1 MMPGR
6 EVLVAV
12 LVLVAALVGVLFFHG
27 RRRNRSIALRVSRE
41 LERALEPV
49 DATYT
54 WIGGL
59 IGFHARFAVHGYEK
73 VRATCTLLPRHAPL
87 YLPVALALG
96 RGDQVHVTLYLSA
109 GFGGEAHIVAPS
121 LLRSPLFEI
130 RGRDRMR
137 EAVGHASGSRFVLL
151 GTTGRLVEGMRTL
164 LHLLERAGLAASV
177 LHLAFVPDLCTL
189 YARVR
194 PRRGAVEGVTRL
206 LAADARRI
214 VLAQAGSR
222 GDQESD
228 SGDDMGGRQ

>member
-1 MMPGR
+1 MTPGR
-6 EVLVAV
+6 EILVAV
-12 LVLVAALVGVLFFHG
+12 LVLVAGLVGVLFFHG

-59 IGFHARFAVHGYEK
+59 VGFHARFAVQGCEK

-96 RGDQVHVTLYLSA
+96 RGDQVHVTLYLRA

-121 LLRSPLFEI
+121 LLRSPLFRI
-130 RGRDRMR
+130 RGRERMR
-137 EAVGHASGSRFVLL
+137 ETDGHASGSRFVLL

-164 LHLLERAGLAASV
+164 LLVLERAGLATSV
-177 LHLAFVPDLCTL
+177 LHLAIVPDLSTL

-194 PRRGAVEGVTRL
+194 PRPGAVEGVTRL
-206 LAADARRI
+206 LASDARRI
-214 VLAQAGSR
+214 ILDSEGSES
-222 GDQESD
+222 DQESD